1 MAISWPGDSL
11 WSRVIAGTG
20 GQGPDA
26 VSCCPVDG
34 PPGPFCPLNPP
45 GPFPGRGQLW
55 LPPTCP
61 PQGPESHAA
70 DTHTWTQGGHT
81 ARSRCLVCPPRQAEG
96 GAPATFCWFLP
107 MGGSNP
113 LGLCTAGS
121 WGARVCA
128 PPCVRAGAT
137 PTAEWPQG
145 PREAPTQTSQRPCCK
160 GGWRVGS
167 PCPSCC
173 PNPRGQA
180 AVDLEL
186 QEATTAV
193 IFPAH
198 RV

>member
-1 MAISWPGDSL
+1 MAISSPGDSL
-11 WSRVIAGTG
+11 WSRVIAGRD

-26 VSCCPVDG
+26 VSCCPVEG
-34 PPGPFCPLNPP
+34 PPSPFCPLNPP

-55 LPPTCP
+55 LPPTCS

-70 DTHTWTQGGHT
+70 DMHTGHREGT
-81 ARSRCLVCPPRQAEG
+81 ACSRCVVCPPHQAEG
-96 GAPATFCWFLP
+96 GAPSTFCRFLP
-107 MGGSNP
+107 TGGSDR

-121 WGARVCA
+121 RGARVCA
-128 PPCVRAGAT
+128 PPCS
-137 PTAEWPQG
+137 PTVEWPQG
-145 PREAPTQTSQRPCCK
+145 PREAPTQTSQRPCRK

-186 QEATTAV
+186 QQATTGPLSSRH
-193 IFPAH
+193 IGCS